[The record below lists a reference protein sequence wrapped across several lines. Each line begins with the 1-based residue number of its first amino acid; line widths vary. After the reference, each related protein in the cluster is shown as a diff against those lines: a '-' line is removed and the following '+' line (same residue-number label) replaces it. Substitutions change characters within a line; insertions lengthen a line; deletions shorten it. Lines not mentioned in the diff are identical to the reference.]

1 MKKQFLIILLLSFGF
16 IGNSNATVLICK
28 DDNDLSTCS
37 FPPPQKLEYLECKEG
52 FVLSGNRCYKEGEEI
67 PQEEIRPIEYHE
79 NGNKKSEALYKTN
92 DGSLLRLTM
101 FYENGQ
107 KEMEYRYNYG
117 TLLGVTMFY
126 EDGQKEME
134 LSYNRDSKKHGKYT
148 EWDEDGQITSEAIY
162 KDDVCISGDC

>member
-1 MKKQFLIILLLSFGF
+1 MKKLLLLLFLSLGFFG
-16 IGNSNATVLICK
+16 NTYATVLICK

-37 FPPPQKLEYLECKEG
+37 FPPPQKIEYLECKEG

-92 DGSLLRLTM
+92 DGSLLKITM

-107 KEMEYRYNYG
+107 KEMEYSYK
-117 TLLGVTMFY
+117 
-126 EDGQKEME
+126 DGK
-134 LSYNRDSKKHGKYT
+134 LTKWH
-148 EWDEDGQITSEAIY
+148 EDGQIESESNW
-162 KDDVCISGDC
+162 KDGKCISGDC

>member
-1 MKKQFLIILLLSFGF
+1 MKKLLLLLFLSLGFFG
-16 IGNSNATVLICK
+16 NTYATVLICK

-37 FPPPQKLEYLECKEG
+37 FPPPQKIEYLACKEG

-92 DGSLLRLTM
+92 DGSLLKITM

-107 KEMEYRYNYG
+107 KEMEYSYK
-117 TLLGVTMFY
+117 
-126 EDGQKEME
+126 DGK
-134 LSYNRDSKKHGKYT
+134 LTKWH
-148 EWDEDGQITSEAIY
+148 EDGQIESESNW
-162 KDDVCISGDC
+162 KDGKCISGDC